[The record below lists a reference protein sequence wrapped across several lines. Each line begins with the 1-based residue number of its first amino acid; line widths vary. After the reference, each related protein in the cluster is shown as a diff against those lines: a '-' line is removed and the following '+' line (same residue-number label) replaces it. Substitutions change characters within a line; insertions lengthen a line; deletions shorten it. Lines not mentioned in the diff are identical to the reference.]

1 MNDCPYCGEMPD
13 VDPDRGTFACGTP
26 RDHPQWGLRS
36 FRCFRSQIDALVRQH
51 DKLVAERDKLAL
63 ANLMQRHG
71 WTVLVNALK
80 DGKSYSVIAAE
91 CRNDKDIGCYCGC
104 HISTVMAEEKPL
116 RSNLPPQHSE
126 I

>member
-1 MNDCPYCGEMPD
+1 MKNPFNEPA
-13 VDPDRGTFACGTP
+13 RESWFCGTWDLSD
-26 RDHPQWGLRS
+26 REFCAHA
-36 FRCFRSQIDALVRQH
+36 INQH